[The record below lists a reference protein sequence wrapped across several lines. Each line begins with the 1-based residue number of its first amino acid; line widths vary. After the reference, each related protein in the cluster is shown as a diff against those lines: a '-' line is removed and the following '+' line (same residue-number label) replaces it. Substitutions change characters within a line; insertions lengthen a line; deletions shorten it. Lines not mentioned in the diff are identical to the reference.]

1 MFDHSFSFD
10 CQDKVIL
17 VVEDDYDIGDIIEN
31 YLKREGM
38 SVIRAMNG
46 KQAIELHASQPI
58 DLILLDI
65 KLPELNGWEVL
76 NKIRQ
81 KAQTPVIML
90 TALDQDIDKVMALRI
105 GADDFVVKP
114 FNPNEVI
121 ARVQAVLRRTQFA
134 NKVTNKNKLYK
145 NIEIDTDTHSVIYN
159 YAIEKGWISL
169 SSFQQEDWTS
179 FHFVDWIWLATVIFC
194 GCIISLVIGMRLA
207 KRFIVPINFL
217 AEAAKKISH
226 GDLSARAYDNR
237 IHSAE
242 MSELLYNFNDM
253 AQKLEVSVKN
263 AQVWNAA
270 IAHELRTPITILQGR
285 LQGIIDGVFKPDE
298 VLFKS
303 LLNQVEVLSHLV
315 EDLRTLSLVENQQLR
330 LNYELFDFKA
340 VVEKVLKAFEDR
352 LDQAKLVPELDLT
365 STPVYC
371 DRRRIEQVL
380 IALIDNAIRY
390 SHAGKLKISSEVVS
404 QNWILKIEDEGPGI
418 ATEFQDDLFKPFFR
432 LEESRNKEFGGTGLG
447 LAVVHAII
455 VALKGTIQ
463 YSNQGSK
470 SIFTIKI
477 SMNN

>member
-1 MFDHSFSFD
+1 MKSKLGISKQLFIALTIVNLSVTLFS
-10 CQDKVIL
+10 
-17 VVEDDYDIGDIIEN
+17 VVLGY
-31 YLKREGM
+31 
-38 SVIRAMNG
+38 
-46 KQAIELHASQPI
+46 
-58 DLILLDI
+58 
-65 KLPELNGWEVL
+65 
-76 NKIRQ
+76 
-81 KAQTPVIML
+81 
-90 TALDQDIDKVMALRI
+90 
-105 GADDFVVKP
+105 
-114 FNPNEVI
+114 
-121 ARVQAVLRRTQFA
+121 
-134 NKVTNKNKLYK
+134 
-145 NIEIDTDTHSVIYN
+145 VIYN

-179 FHFVDWIWLATVIFC
+179 FHFVNWIWLATVIFC

-315 EDLRTLSLVENQQLR
+315 EDLRTLSLVENQ
-330 LNYELFDFKA
+330 
-340 VVEKVLKAFEDR
+340 
-352 LDQAKLVPELDLT
+352 LVPELDLT

>member
-1 MFDHSFSFD
+1 MKSKLGISKQLFIALTIVNLSVTLFS
-10 CQDKVIL
+10 
-17 VVEDDYDIGDIIEN
+17 VVLGY
-31 YLKREGM
+31 
-38 SVIRAMNG
+38 
-46 KQAIELHASQPI
+46 
-58 DLILLDI
+58 
-65 KLPELNGWEVL
+65 
-76 NKIRQ
+76 
-81 KAQTPVIML
+81 
-90 TALDQDIDKVMALRI
+90 
-105 GADDFVVKP
+105 
-114 FNPNEVI
+114 
-121 ARVQAVLRRTQFA
+121 
-134 NKVTNKNKLYK
+134 
-145 NIEIDTDTHSVIYN
+145 VIYN

-270 IAHELRTPITILQGR
+270 IAHELRTRITILQGR
-285 LQGIIDGVFKPDE
+285 LQGIIDGVFKLDE

-303 LLNQVEVLSHLV
+303 LLNQVEGLSHLV

-390 SHAGKLKISSEVVS
+390 SNAGKLKISSEVVS

-418 ATEFQDDLFKPFFR
+418 ATEFQDDLYKPFFR

-470 SIFTIKI
+470 SVFTIKI
-477 SMNN
+477 SMGHEEIG

>member
-1 MFDHSFSFD
+1 MARKYFMKSKLGISKQLFIALTIVNLSVTLFS
-10 CQDKVIL
+10 
-17 VVEDDYDIGDIIEN
+17 VVLGY
-31 YLKREGM
+31 
-38 SVIRAMNG
+38 
-46 KQAIELHASQPI
+46 
-58 DLILLDI
+58 
-65 KLPELNGWEVL
+65 
-76 NKIRQ
+76 
-81 KAQTPVIML
+81 
-90 TALDQDIDKVMALRI
+90 
-105 GADDFVVKP
+105 
-114 FNPNEVI
+114 
-121 ARVQAVLRRTQFA
+121 
-134 NKVTNKNKLYK
+134 
-145 NIEIDTDTHSVIYN
+145 VIYN

-303 LLNQVEVLSHLV
+303 LLNQVEGLSHLV
-315 EDLRTLSLVENQQLR
+315 EDFR

-447 LAVVHAII
+447 LAVVHAIS
-455 VALKGTIQ
+455 VALKGTMQ

-470 SIFTIKI
+470 SVFTIKI
-477 SMNN
+477 SLNDKMTS

>member
-1 MFDHSFSFD
+1 
-10 CQDKVIL
+10 
-17 VVEDDYDIGDIIEN
+17 
-31 YLKREGM
+31 
-38 SVIRAMNG
+38 
-46 KQAIELHASQPI
+46 
-58 DLILLDI
+58 
-65 KLPELNGWEVL
+65 
-76 NKIRQ
+76 
-81 KAQTPVIML
+81 
-90 TALDQDIDKVMALRI
+90 
-105 GADDFVVKP
+105 
-114 FNPNEVI
+114 
-121 ARVQAVLRRTQFA
+121 
-134 NKVTNKNKLYK
+134 
-145 NIEIDTDTHSVIYN
+145 
-159 YAIEKGWISL
+159 
-169 SSFQQEDWTS
+169 
-179 FHFVDWIWLATVIFC
+179 
-194 GCIISLVIGMRLA
+194 
-207 KRFIVPINFL
+207 
-217 AEAAKKISH
+217 
-226 GDLSARAYDNR
+226 
-237 IHSAE
+237 
-242 MSELLYNFNDM
+242 M

-285 LQGIIDGVFKPDE
+285 LQGIINGVFKPDE

-303 LLNQVEVLSHLV
+303 LLNQVEGLSHLV

-371 DRRRIEQVL
+371 DHRRIEQVL

-390 SHAGKLKISSEVVS
+390 SNAGKLKISSEVAS

-447 LAVVHAII
+447 LAVVHAI
-455 VALKGTIQ
+455 VMALKGTIQ

-470 SIFTIKI
+470 SVFTIKI

>member
-1 MFDHSFSFD
+1 MFKLS
-10 CQDKVIL
+10 
-17 VVEDDYDIGDIIEN
+17 II
-31 YLKREGM
+31 
-38 SVIRAMNG
+38 
-46 KQAIELHASQPI
+46 AI
-58 DLILLDI
+58 
-65 KLPELNGWEVL
+65 K
-76 NKIRQ
+76 
-81 KAQTPVIML
+81 
-90 TALDQDIDKVMALRI
+90 
-105 GADDFVVKP
+105 
-114 FNPNEVI
+114 
-121 ARVQAVLRRTQFA
+121 
-134 NKVTNKNKLYK
+134 
-145 NIEIDTDTHSVIYN
+145 
-159 YAIEKGWISL
+159 SL
-169 SSFQQEDWTS
+169 S
-179 FHFVDWIWLATVIFC
+179 
-194 GCIISLVIGMRLA
+194 
-207 KRFIVPINFL
+207 K
-217 AEAAKKISH
+217 
-226 GDLSARAYDNR
+226 
-237 IHSAE
+237 
-242 MSELLYNFNDM
+242 
-253 AQKLEVSVKN
+253 
-263 AQVWNAA
+263 
-270 IAHELRTPITILQGR
+270 
-285 LQGIIDGVFKPDE
+285 GIIDGVFKPDE

>member
-1 MFDHSFSFD
+1 MKSKLGISKQLFIALTIVNLSVTLFS
-10 CQDKVIL
+10 
-17 VVEDDYDIGDIIEN
+17 VVLGY
-31 YLKREGM
+31 
-38 SVIRAMNG
+38 
-46 KQAIELHASQPI
+46 
-58 DLILLDI
+58 
-65 KLPELNGWEVL
+65 
-76 NKIRQ
+76 
-81 KAQTPVIML
+81 
-90 TALDQDIDKVMALRI
+90 
-105 GADDFVVKP
+105 
-114 FNPNEVI
+114 
-121 ARVQAVLRRTQFA
+121 
-134 NKVTNKNKLYK
+134 
-145 NIEIDTDTHSVIYN
+145 VIYN

-242 MSELLYNFNDM
+242 MSELLYNFNDMAQKLEVSVKNAQVWNAADM

>member
-1 MFDHSFSFD
+1 MKSKLGISKQLFIALTIVNLSVTLFS
-10 CQDKVIL
+10 
-17 VVEDDYDIGDIIEN
+17 VVLGY
-31 YLKREGM
+31 
-38 SVIRAMNG
+38 
-46 KQAIELHASQPI
+46 
-58 DLILLDI
+58 
-65 KLPELNGWEVL
+65 
-76 NKIRQ
+76 
-81 KAQTPVIML
+81 
-90 TALDQDIDKVMALRI
+90 
-105 GADDFVVKP
+105 
-114 FNPNEVI
+114 
-121 ARVQAVLRRTQFA
+121 
-134 NKVTNKNKLYK
+134 
-145 NIEIDTDTHSVIYN
+145 VIYN

-303 LLNQVEVLSHLV
+303 LLNQVEGLSHLV

-330 LNYELFDFKA
+330 LNYELFDLKA

-390 SHAGKLKISSEVVS
+390 SNAGKLKISSEVAS

-447 LAVVHAII
+447 LAVVHAIV

-470 SIFTIKI
+470 SVFTIKI
-477 SMNN
+477 PMNN